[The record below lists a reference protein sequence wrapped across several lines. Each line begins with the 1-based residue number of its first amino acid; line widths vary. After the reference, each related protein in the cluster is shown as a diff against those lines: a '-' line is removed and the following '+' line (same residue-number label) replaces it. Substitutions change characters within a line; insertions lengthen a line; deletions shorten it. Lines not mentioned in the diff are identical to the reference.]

1 MIDRA
6 QPFHRPP
13 RQRLPDVE
21 ALAVDAPT
29 IPEPPTQA
37 ELHWALV
44 LTPLL
49 GFFAMALFYVAR
61 GGVSS
66 PVAVLPLGLLA
77 AVSIFTTV
85 MLQRWRSAQWKRAF
99 AARRRDYE
107 RTVDA
112 RRARL
117 EALRIATIAYNAY
130 LHPAPDQLLRRG
142 LQPDERLW
150 ERRSTDPDFMQ
161 VRVGVGAAYLPVQW
175 RAASDEFERD
185 AALMALVADYR
196 VLRDAPITAAL
207 AEVGS
212 LAVVGRRR
220 QALGAAYAI
229 IAQAALAHAPQDLH
243 IAVIA
248 PPDAAGDWE
257 WAHWLPHTRQDDHL
271 PLAFNAATTRRVMG
285 YLGQWLDARRELGR
299 YQPHLLLIVDEPQ
312 LLDTDAAFS
321 ELLRLGAQVGV
332 SVLCVASRYGQVP
345 GDCIAQ
351 VLINADGT
359 FRYRVGAQEQQG
371 QTVDAL
377 SRRDATL
384 LARSLAP
391 ITLADTRQMTQIP
404 ARVDFLSLYGA
415 QTSAELARQIAIRWE
430 RAGGTLPRPV
440 PIGRESLLNETF
452 LMLSEDA
459 HGPHGMLAGTTGA
472 GKSELLQ
479 SLVCALAVEHDPRD
493 LTLLLIDFKGG
504 STFNVF
510 AALPHTVGLVTN
522 LEPTEV
528 RRMLEALRS
537 EVEQRQQFLKA
548 QSLRDIHQ
556 YYRHHANDPAR
567 ALPHLVILVDEF
579 AQLAREMPDFMSE
592 LVKTAQIGR
601 SLGLHLILGT
611 QSPMD
616 VITDEMNANLQFRIC
631 LRVQNADASRAMLRR
646 PDAAYLPVGW
656 PGRAYL
662 QVGER
667 GLFKQFQAAYS
678 GGVYQ
683 PGTAQEP
690 STLRLLQPSVD
701 TAHVLVGETPRD
713 EEGAHSVAHMVVET
727 VAQVYRQ
734 QRLPAV
740 RPLLLPTLPTKA
752 RLTDLHGRLN
762 GGFDGYRWLPV
773 RDEAGETVAVGSA
786 PIGLVD
792 DLVGRAQR
800 PLWIHLNQQPE
811 AGQNDGHL
819 LIVGAPA
826 TGKTTLM
833 RTLALSL
840 AALHPPE
847 ALHLYFLSFTGG
859 GLNALGN
866 LPHAEQVVIG
876 TQAERVRRLFGRFVS
891 ALDQRLARGTAGQ
904 PHLVLFI
911 DQYEQF
917 RDAYRDTH
925 GADLERLINEGR
937 AVNVYVVLS
946 VSTIHALPDR
956 LRAMMQQRVAFQQAN
971 PSDYALVV
979 GRLQTEDARSL
990 PPGRC
995 YVNAAQPLLAHVYL
1009 PVLNPTV
1016 ALNESAVQDA
1026 LTESVAALCAPYVR
1040 GGVKR
1045 QAPLPLS
1052 ELPQRLSGTAL
1063 PPDRDGQLVT
1073 TLGLVDD
1080 DALSPYVLDWRDD
1093 GTHFVVVGAPA
1104 SGKTNLLHL
1113 AALRA
1118 AALLPPSRLRLALV
1132 DLNQRSLR
1140 ALEPLKHT
1148 LTRVTD
1154 VSDLRALVDQLG
1166 GALAAAQSLGDAAPV
1181 TVLMIDDYDLLADA
1195 LLVDLDLANR
1205 LRHLVR
1211 YYSDVPFHVWAAGSF
1226 DRASDAFIKQLLL
1239 RRSGFGLMH
1248 RDALQRLNLRTAH
1261 LPAEVMPPGRA
1272 FVPRVG
1278 GVDIVQLALVQ
1289 DAAAHVARLND
1300 DRWAHEE
1307 AAVWGADSMR
1317 SHPAPPAT
1325 SALSSDALDIDTAG
1339 LIDDLLNDLRGQQ
1352 P

>member
-1 MIDRA
+1 MIDHT

-13 RQRLPDVE
+13 RQRLPTVE
-21 ALAVDAPT
+21 AVTIDAPT

-37 ELHWALV
+37 DMHWVLV
-44 LTPLL
+44 LAPLM

-61 GGVSS
+61 GGVTS

-77 AVSIFTTV
+77 GVSIFTTV
-85 MLQRWRSAQWKRAF
+85 MLQRWRSASWKQAF

-107 RTVDA
+107 RAVDA

-117 EALRIATIAYNAY
+117 EALRMATMAYHAQLY
-130 LHPAPDQLLRRG
+130 PPPDQLVRRG
-142 LQPDERLW
+142 LQPSAGLW
-150 ERRSTDPDFMQ
+150 ERRPSDFDFMQ
-161 VRVGVGAAYLPVQW
+161 VRIGTGAMYLPVQW
-175 RAASDEFERD
+175 RAPSDEFERD
-185 AALMALVADYR
+185 PALMSLVQQYR
-196 VLRDAPITAAL
+196 VLPDAPLTVAL

-220 QALGAAYAI
+220 QALGAAYAVV
-229 IAQAALAHAPQDLH
+229 AQAALAHAPQELH

-248 PPDAAGDWE
+248 PPDAASDWE
-257 WAHWLPHTRQDDHL
+257 WAYWLPHARQDDHL
-271 PLAFNAATTRRVMG
+271 PLAFNAEATRRVMG
-285 YLGQWLDARRELGR
+285 YLGQWLDARRELNR
-299 YQPHLLLIVDEPQ
+299 PQPHLLLIVDEPQ
-312 LLDTDAAFS
+312 TLDTDAAFV
-321 ELLRLGAQVGV
+321 ELLRMGAQVGV
-332 SVLCVASRYGQVP
+332 SVLCVASSYDQVP
-345 GDCIAQ
+345 GDCAAQMLIA
-351 VLINADGT
+351 VDGS

-371 QTVDAL
+371 QAADAI
-377 SRRDATL
+377 SRRDVSL
-384 LARSLAP
+384 LARALAP
-391 ITLADTRQMTQIP
+391 ITLADTRQMTQLP
-404 ARVDFLSLYGA
+404 PRVDFLSLYG
-415 QTSAELARQIAIRWE
+415 TDSVSELARQIATRWD
-430 RAGGTLPRPV
+430 RAGGALPRPV

-504 STFNVF
+504 STFNLF
-510 AALPHTVGLVTN
+510 ASLPHTVGLVTN
-522 LEPTEV
+522 LEPSEV

-548 QSLRDIHQ
+548 QGLRDIQQ
-556 YYRHHANDPAR
+556 YYRQHASDPAR
-567 ALPHLVILVDEF
+567 ALPHLVIVVDEF
-579 AQLAREMPDFMSE
+579 AQLAREMPDFLSE

-631 LRVQNADASRAMLRR
+631 LRVQSADASRAMLRR
-646 PDAAYLPVGW
+646 PDAAYLPVGR
-656 PGRAYL
+656 PGRGYL

-667 GLFKQFQAAYS
+667 GLYRQFQAAYS
-678 GGVYQ
+678 GAPYHAGPRVDAPLLRVIE
-683 PGTAQEP
+683 PGGAVAQ
-690 STLRLLQPSVD
+690 LIG
-701 TAHVLVGETPRD
+701 GEAGD
-713 EEGAHSVAHMVVET
+713 GAELHSVAHAVVET
-727 VAQVYRQ
+727 IAQVYRQ
-734 QRLPAV
+734 RRQPPV
-740 RPLLLPTLPTKA
+740 RPLLLPTLPVKA
-752 RLTDLHGRLN
+752 RLTELHARLS

-773 RDEAGETVAVGSA
+773 RDEDGQPVALGSA
-786 PIGLVD
+786 PVGLVD
-792 DLVGRAQR
+792 DLTGRVQR
-800 PLWIHLNQQPE
+800 PLWVHLNQQDG
-811 AGQNDGHL
+811 AQSDGHL

-833 RTLALSL
+833 KTLALSL
-840 AALHPPE
+840 AALHPPA

-859 GLNALGN
+859 GLNALGH

-876 TQAERVRRLFGRFVS
+876 TQAERVRRLFGRFIT
-891 ALDQRLARGTAGQ
+891 ALEARLAHGAHGQ

-917 RDAYRDTH
+917 RDLYRDHH
-925 GADLERLINEGR
+925 GAELERLINEGR

-946 VSTIHALPDR
+946 ASTIHALPDR

-971 PSDYALVV
+971 ASDYALIV
-979 GRLQTEDARSL
+979 GRLQAEDARML
-990 PPGRC
+990 PPGRA
-995 YVNAAQPLLAHVYL
+995 YVNGQQPLLAQIYL

-1016 ALNESAVQDA
+1016 SLTEPAINDA
-1026 LTESVAALCAPYVR
+1026 LVDSVAALGAPFVR
-1040 GGVKR
+1040 GGVAQ

-1052 ELPQRLSGTAL
+1052 ELPQRLSLAAL
-1063 PPDRDGQLVT
+1063 PADRADRLIT
-1073 TLGLVDD
+1073 TLGLTDD
-1080 DALSPYVLDWRDD
+1080 DTLSPYALDWRDD
-1093 GTHFVVVGAPA
+1093 GTHFVIVGAPA

-1118 AALLPPSRLRLALV
+1118 AELLPPSRLRLVLI

-1148 LTRVTD
+1148 VAWITD
-1154 VSDLRALVDQLG
+1154 VGELRALVDQLNG
-1166 GALAAAQSLGDAAPV
+1166 VLAAAQMQGEAAPA
-1181 TVLMIDDYDLLADA
+1181 TVLLIDDYDLLADA

-1211 YYSDVPFHVWAAGSF
+1211 YYGDVPFHVWAAGSL

-1261 LPAEVMPPGRA
+1261 LPAETMPPGRA
-1272 FVPRVG
+1272 FVPRIG

-1289 DAAAHVARLND
+1289 DVAAHVARLND

-1307 AAVWGADSMR
+1307 AAAWQAAPLASDS
-1317 SHPAPPAT
+1317 PPAAT
-1325 SALSSDALDIDTAG
+1325 ASTLNSDPLDIDTAG
-1339 LIDDLLNDLRGQQ
+1339 LIDDLLNDLRGTQ

>member
-13 RQRLPDVE
+13 RQQWPSVE
-21 ALAVDAPT
+21 TVTIDAPPL
-29 IPEPPTQA
+29 PEPPIQA
-37 ELHWALV
+37 EMHWVLV
-44 LTPLL
+44 LAPLM

-61 GGVSS
+61 GGATS
-66 PVAVLPLGLLA
+66 PVAVLPLALLA
-77 AVSIFTTV
+77 VVSIFTTV
-85 MLQRWRSAQWKRAF
+85 MLQRWRSTAWKQAF

-107 RTVDA
+107 RAVDA

-117 EALRIATIAYNAY
+117 EALRMATLAYHAHLY
-130 LHPAPDQLLRRG
+130 PSPKQLVQRG

-150 ERRSTDPDFMQ
+150 ERRATDPDFMQ
-161 VRVGVGAAYLPVQW
+161 VRVGTGAAYLPVQW
-175 RAASDEFERD
+175 RATSDEFERD
-185 AALMALVADYR
+185 PTLLALVENYR
-196 VLRDAPITAAL
+196 WLDEAPITAAL

-220 QALGAAYAI
+220 QALGTAYAI
-229 IAQAALAHAPQDLH
+229 IAQAALFHAPQDLH

-248 PPDAAGDWE
+248 PPDAATDWA
-257 WAHWLPHTRQDDHL
+257 WAYWLPHARQDEHL
-271 PLAFNAATTRRVMG
+271 PLAFDAATNRRVMG
-285 YLGQWLDARRELGR
+285 YLGQWLDARRAFSHQ
-299 YQPHLLLIVDEPQ
+299 QPHLLLIVDEPQ
-312 LLDTDAAFS
+312 TLDTDAAFS
-321 ELLRLGAQVGV
+321 DLLRLGAQVGV
-332 SVLCVASRYGQVP
+332 SVLCVTSSYSQVP
-345 GDCIAQ
+345 GDCTAQ
-351 VLINADGT
+351 MLINADHT
-359 FRYRVGAQEQQG
+359 FRYRVGSHEQQG
-371 QTVDAL
+371 TVGDAL
-377 SRRDATL
+377 SRRDVEL
-384 LARSLAP
+384 VARVLAP
-391 ITLADTRQMTQIP
+391 ITLADTRQLVQIP
-404 ARVDFLSLYGA
+404 DRVDFMSLYSV
-415 QTSAELARQIAIRWE
+415 QTTADLARLIATRWE

-440 PIGRESLLNETF
+440 PIGRETLLNETF

-510 AALPHTVGLVTN
+510 APLPHTVGLVTN
-522 LEPTEV
+522 LEPSEV

-548 QSLRDIHQ
+548 QGLRDIQQ
-556 YYRHHANDPAR
+556 YYRQHAMDPAR
-567 ALPHLVILVDEF
+567 ALPHLVIVVDEF
-579 AQLAREMPDFMSE
+579 AQLAREMPDFLSE

-616 VITDEMNANLQFRIC
+616 VITDELNANLQFRIC

-646 PDAAYLPVGW
+646 PDAAYLPVGK

-678 GGVYQ
+678 GGLYQ
-683 PGTAQEP
+683 VGAARAPA
-690 STLRLLQPSVD
+690 TLRVIQPVD
-701 TAHVLVGETPRD
+701 GTAHVLI
-713 EEGAHSVAHMVVET
+713 GAAPSDDSAPSVAHAVVET

-734 QRLPAV
+734 RRLPAV

-752 RLTDLHGRLN
+752 RLTELHARLT

-773 RDEAGETVAVGSA
+773 RDQAGQMVAVGSA

-792 DLVGRAQR
+792 DLAGRTQR
-800 PLWIHLNQQPE
+800 PLWIHLNHQQG
-811 AGQNDGHL
+811 AQTDGHL

-847 ALHLYFLSFTGG
+847 ALHLYFLSFTGSS
-859 GLNALGN
+859 LNLLGS

-876 TQAERVRRLFGRFVS
+876 TQTERVRRLFGRFVS
-891 ALDQRLARGTAGQ
+891 ALDQRLVHGAAGQ

-917 RDAYRDTH
+917 RDAYRDAH

-946 VSTIHALPDR
+946 ASTIHALPDR
-956 LRAMMQQRVAFQQAN
+956 LRAMIQQRVAFQQAN

-979 GRLQTEDARSL
+979 GRLQVEDARHL

-995 YVNAAQPLLAHVYL
+995 YVNAPQPLLAQVYL

-1016 ALNESAVQDA
+1016 ALTEPAINDA
-1026 LTESVAALCAPYVR
+1026 LVESVAALRVPYVR
-1040 GGVKR
+1040 SGVQ

-1052 ELPQRLSGTAL
+1052 ELPQRLNLAAL
-1063 PPDRDGQLVT
+1063 PTDHDQRLVT
-1073 TLGLVDD
+1073 TLGLIDD
-1080 DALSPYVLDWRDD
+1080 DTLSPYRLDWRDD

-1118 AALLPPSRLRLALV
+1118 AELLPPSRLRLVLI

-1148 LTRVTD
+1148 LARVTELGE
-1154 VSDLRALVDQLG
+1154 LRGLADQLA
-1166 GALAAAQSLGDAAPV
+1166 GALATAQQQGESAAA
-1181 TVLMIDDYDLLADA
+1181 TVVLIDDYDLLADA

-1211 YYSDVPFHVWAAGSF
+1211 YYGDVPFHVWAAGSL

-1261 LPAEVMPPGRA
+1261 LPAETMPPGRA

-1289 DAAAHVARLND
+1289 DVPAHVARLND
-1300 DRWAHEE
+1300 DCWAYEGP
-1307 AAVWGADSMR
+1307 AVWGAAPLCRD
-1317 SHPAPPAT
+1317 PASSTPAA
-1325 SALSSDALDIDTAG
+1325 SSSDALDIDTAG
-1339 LIDDLLNDLRGQQ
+1339 LIDDLLNDLRGK
-1352 P
+1352 PS

>member
-1 MIDRA
+1 M
-6 QPFHRPP
+6 
-13 RQRLPDVE
+13 
-21 ALAVDAPT
+21 
-29 IPEPPTQA
+29 
-37 ELHWALV
+37 HWVLV
-44 LTPLL
+44 LAPLL

-61 GGVSS
+61 GGVTS
-66 PVAVLPLGLLA
+66 PVTVLPLGLLA
-77 AVSIFTTV
+77 VVSIFTTIT
-85 MLQRWRSAQWKRAF
+85 LQRWRSAGWKQAF

-107 RTVDA
+107 RAVDA

-117 EALRIATIAYNAY
+117 EALRMATLAYYAHLY
-130 LHPAPDQLLRRG
+130 PPPEQLLRRG
-142 LQPDERLW
+142 LQPDAALW
-150 ERRSTDPDFMQ
+150 ERRPSDFDFMQ

-175 RAASDEFERD
+175 RASSDEFERD
-185 AALMALVADYR
+185 PALRSLVEQYR
-196 VLRDAPITAAL
+196 LLADAPITVAL
-207 AEVGS
+207 SEVGS
-212 LAVVGRRR
+212 LALVGRRR
-220 QALGAAYAI
+220 QALGAAYAVV
-229 IAQAALAHAPQDLH
+229 AQAALAHAPQELH

-248 PPDAAGDWE
+248 PPDAASDWE
-257 WAHWLPHTRQDDHL
+257 WVYWLPHARQDDHL
-271 PLAFNAATTRRVMG
+271 PLAFNAETTRRVMG
-285 YLGQWLDARRELGR
+285 YLGQWLDARREQNR
-299 YQPHLLLIVDEPQ
+299 QQPHLLLVVDEPQ
-312 LLDTDAAFS
+312 TLDTDAAFVD
-321 ELLRLGAQVGV
+321 LLRLGAQVGV
-332 SVLCVASRYGQVP
+332 SVLCVASRYDQVP
-345 GDCIAQ
+345 SDCTAQMLIA
-351 VLINADGT
+351 ADGS

-371 QTVDAL
+371 QAADVI
-377 SRRDATL
+377 SRRDVAL
-384 LARSLAP
+384 LARALAP

-404 ARVDFLSLYGA
+404 PRVDFLSLYG
-415 QTSAELARQIAIRWE
+415 TENVGELARQIATRWD
-430 RAGGTLPRPV
+430 RVGGTLPRPV
-440 PIGRESLLNETF
+440 PIGRESLLSETF

-522 LEPTEV
+522 LEPSEV

-537 EVEQRQQFLKA
+537 EVEQRQQFLKG
-548 QSLRDIHQ
+548 QGLRDIQQ
-556 YYRHHANDPAR
+556 YYRHHASDPAR
-567 ALPHLVILVDEF
+567 ALPHLVIVVDEF
-579 AQLAREMPDFMSE
+579 AQLAREMPEFLSE

-631 LRVQNADASRAMLRR
+631 LRVQSADASRAMLRR
-646 PDAAYLPVGW
+646 PDAAYLPVGQ

-667 GLFKQFQAAYS
+667 GLYRQFQAAYS
-678 GGVYQ
+678 GGPYRAGALKDAPMLRLIQ
-683 PGTAQEP
+683 PGGGVAH
-690 STLRLLQPSVD
+690 LLSAEADDAPD
-701 TAHVLVGETPRD
+701 L
-713 EEGAHSVAHMVVET
+713 HSVAQAVVEC

-734 QRLPAV
+734 RQQPSV
-740 RPLLLPTLPTKA
+740 RPLLLPTLPLKA
-752 RLTDLHGRLN
+752 RLTELHARLR

-773 RDEAGETVAVGSA
+773 RDEAGQPVALGSA
-786 PIGLVD
+786 PVGLVD
-792 DLVGRAQR
+792 DLTGRTQR
-800 PLWIHLNQQPE
+800 PLWVHLNQQ
-811 AGQNDGHL
+811 GGVHNDGHL

-840 AALHPPE
+840 AALHPPS
-847 ALHLYFLSFTGG
+847 ALHLYFLSFTGS
-859 GLNALGN
+859 GLNALGH

-876 TQAERVRRLFGRFVS
+876 TQAERVRRLFGRFVA
-891 ALDQRLARGTAGQ
+891 ALDARLAQGAHGQ

-917 RDAYRDTH
+917 RDLYRDQH
-925 GADLERLINEGR
+925 GAELERLINEGR

-946 VSTIHALPDR
+946 ASTIHALPDR

-971 PSDYALVV
+971 SGDYALIV
-979 GRLQTEDARSL
+979 GRLQAEDARLL
-990 PPGRC
+990 PPGRV
-995 YVNAAQPLLAHVYL
+995 YVSGQQPLLAQVYL

-1016 ALNESAVQDA
+1016 SLTEPAINDA
-1026 LTESVAALCAPYVR
+1026 LAESVAALGAPFLR
-1040 GGVKR
+1040 GGVR
-1045 QAPLPLS
+1045 QQAPLPLS
-1052 ELPQRLSGTAL
+1052 ELPQRLSLAAL
-1063 PPDRDGQLVT
+1063 PTDRTDRLVT
-1073 TLGLVDD
+1073 TLGLTDD
-1080 DALSPYVLDWRDD
+1080 DTLSPYALDWRDD

-1118 AALLPPSRLRLALV
+1118 AELLPPSRLRLILI

-1148 LTRVTD
+1148 LARITD
-1154 VSDLRALVDQLG
+1154 VGELRSLADQLS
-1166 GALAAAQSLGDAAPV
+1166 GALAAAQQQGEAAPA
-1181 TVLMIDDYDLLADA
+1181 TAVLIDDYDLLADA

-1211 YYSDVPFHVWAAGSF
+1211 YYGDVPFHVWAAGSL
-1226 DRASDAFIKQLLL
+1226 DRASDGFIKQLLL

-1261 LPAEVMPPGRA
+1261 LPAEAMPPGRA

-1289 DAAAHVARLND
+1289 DVAAHVARLND

-1307 AAVWGADSMR
+1307 SATWGAA
-1317 SHPAPPAT
+1317 PAPTCSEPNAAPTPAT
-1325 SALSSDALDIDTAG
+1325 DALDIDTAG
-1339 LIDDLLNDLRGQQ
+1339 LIDDLLNDLRGTQ